1 MPQPHL
7 LSRSGTF
14 LALLVAGEEGKPMLS
29 TNEQIKRNVIDQIH
43 RDSRLDAEDIGV
55 DVQDDLSVEE
65 VY

>member
-1 MPQPHL
+1 
-7 LSRSGTF
+7 
-14 LALLVAGEEGKPMLS
+14 
-29 TNEQIKRNVIDQIH
+29 VIDQIH